1 MLQGITHRDA
11 KKNDIDSVP
20 AEMIKWDIMSP
31 GLLLF
36 WTEMEQHQK
45 EENGVKGTRHQRC
58 LSSDYLNWH

>member
-11 KKNDIDSVP
+11 EKNDIDSVP

-36 WTEMEQHQK
+36 
-45 EENGVKGTRHQRC
+45 
-58 LSSDYLNWH
+58 